1 MRVRMQGVTLI
12 ELVIVIV
19 IIGILASIAI
29 PTYSEYVL
37 RTHRVEGKSALL
49 KLAAA
54 QEQYY
59 LQNNTYATAAKLT
72 TAPPGGL
79 GIPATTEN
87 GWYTI
92 AIADG
97 ANAAGYSATATA
109 AGSQTRDSKCTSFTI
124 NQLGQKT
131 ATKSGGGDATDDC
144 WLKK

>member
-12 ELVIVIV
+12 ELVIVVV
-19 IIGILASIAI
+19 IIGILASIAV
-29 PTYSEYVL
+29 PTYSQYVL
-37 RTHRVEGKSALL
+37 RSHRVEAKSALM

-59 LQNNTYATAAKLT
+59 VQNNTYATAAKLS

-97 ANAAGYSATATA
+97 ASTAAYSATATA
-109 AGSQTRDSKCTSFTI
+109 AGSQTRDTKCASFTI

-131 ATKSGGGDATDDC
+131 ATNSGGSDATDEC

>member
-1 MRVRMQGVTLI
+1 MHGVTLV
-12 ELVIVIV
+12 ELVIVLVIV
-19 IIGILASIAI
+19 GILASIAV
-29 PTYSEYVL
+29 PTYSEYVR
-37 RTHRVEGKSALL
+37 RTHRAEGKSALL

-59 LQNNTYATAAKLT
+59 VQNNTYATAAKLS
-72 TAPPGGL
+72 TAPPAGL

-87 GWYTI
+87 GRYTL

-97 ANAAGYSATATA
+97 ADATGYTATATA
-109 AGSQTRDSKCTSFTI
+109 AGSQLKDTQCASFTI

-131 ATKSGGGDATDDC
+131 ATKSGGGDATDEC

>member
-109 AGSQTRDSKCTSFTI
+109 AGSQTRDAKCTSFTI

>member
-19 IIGILASIAI
+19 IVGILASIAI

-59 LQNNTYATAAKLT
+59 LQNNSYATAAKLT

>member
-19 IIGILASIAI
+19 IIGILASIAV

-37 RTHRVEGKSALL
+37 RSHRVEAKSALM

-59 LQNNTYATAAKLT
+59 LQNNTYATASKLS

-92 AIADG
+92 VIADG
-97 ANAAGYSATATA
+97 ANTAGFTATATS
-109 AGSQTRDSKCTSFTI
+109 AGSQTRDTKCVTFTI

-131 ATKSGGGDATDDC
+131 ATKSGGADASDDC

>member
-1 MRVRMQGVTLI
+1 MLGVTLI

-59 LQNNTYATAAKLT
+59 LQNNTYATSAKLT

>member
-1 MRVRMQGVTLI
+1 MQGVTLI

-19 IIGILASIAI
+19 IVGILASIAI

-59 LQNNTYATAAKLT
+59 LQNNTYATATKLT
-72 TAPPGGL
+72 TAPPAGL